1 MEKPMPHVDLLEL
14 PYFQGI
20 SIHELVS
27 LVDQMRPLEFSE
39 GQDLIAEGG
48 DTPLYIL
55 TYGQVAVLKEGPD
68 GGLRPIAQLDSPTV
82 LGEIELFCNLRAVST
97 VRALSRISAFAL
109 DRKTFLTLRQEQNTA
124 MSEFIFNVAR
134 VACHRLASAEEML
147 AMRPG
152 SENLPQEREK
162 QFEKMRKGSGANT
175 TTTGVFRIE
184 DLKPK

>member
-1 MEKPMPHVDLLEL
+1 
-14 PYFQGI
+14 
-20 SIHELVS
+20 
-27 LVDQMRPLEFSE
+27 
-39 GQDLIAEGG
+39 
-48 DTPLYIL
+48 
-55 TYGQVAVLKEGPD
+55 
-68 GGLRPIAQLDSPTV
+68 
-82 LGEIELFCNLRAVST
+82 
-97 VRALSRISAFAL
+97 
-109 DRKTFLTLRQEQNTA
+109 

-134 VACHRLASAEEML
+134 VACHRLAIADEML